1 MRISQQEAR
10 FFYESTRLKLETTRE
25 NLLARFIDLL
35 APLAKG
41 QRGLIV
47 GPRYAGQRLILE
59 TIASS
64 VAVNHPEV
72 MIMMLLLDQ
81 DEDEAAAVRRSVKAK
96 VFFSTC
102 QESEVKHIHLAE
114 TALAEASCLV
124 ENQRDV
130 LVLVDSLT
138 RLAQAYG
145 AVKPCLEG
153 TEPSTFNPIALGQT
167 RRFFEATHLR
177 DAGGS
182 LTIVA
187 IVDVEFRTPDE
198 GILLESFR
206 RVAQMQIVLEQK
218 VLAGGIFPAVNI
230 HRSCSNSEEFIS
242 PEDAGR
248 IFVLRKVLEPL
259 SPVEAAKLLG
269 SKFLRTSSNRQFLS
283 NMSAL

>member
-1 MRISQQEAR
+1 MNLQ
-10 FFYESTRLKLETTRE
+10 RLNLETTRE

-47 GPRYAGQRLILE
+47 GPRCAGQRLILE

-64 VAVNHPEV
+64 VAANHPEV
-72 MIMMLLLDQ
+72 TVMMLLLDQ
-81 DEDEAAAVRRSVKAK
+81 HEDDAAAVRRSVKAK
-96 VFFSTC
+96 VFFSAC
-102 QESEVKHIHLAE
+102 QELEVNHIHIAE
-114 TALAEASCLV
+114 TAMAKANSLV

-138 RLAQAYG
+138 RLAQSYG
-145 AVKPCLEG
+145 EVLPFREG
-153 TEPSTFNPIALGQT
+153 PGPSTFNPFALRQT
-167 RRFFEATHLR
+167 RRFFEATQSR
-177 DAGGS
+177 AASGS

-187 IVDVEFRTPDE
+187 IADVELPTPAE
-198 GILLESFR
+198 GILLEDLRSI
-206 RVAQMQIVLEQK
+206 ADMQIVLENK
-218 VLAGGIFPAVNI
+218 VLSGGIFPAVNI
-230 HRSCSNSEEFIS
+230 HRSCNNSQEFIS